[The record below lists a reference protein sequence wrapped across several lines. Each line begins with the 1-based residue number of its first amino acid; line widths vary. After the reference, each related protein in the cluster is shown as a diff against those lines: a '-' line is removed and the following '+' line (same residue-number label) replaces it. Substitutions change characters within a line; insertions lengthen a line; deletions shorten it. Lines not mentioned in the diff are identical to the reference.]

1 MKFLEKVKYIK
12 EFNKKR
18 FIYEGIYCFIEYLEY
33 ILVGCLYLK
42 WIVTDVQSGKEL
54 SYILKKILGFT
65 VILFLIFI
73 IRSYINNVVRPI
85 TTIDIYSKVYGKY
98 IIRLHKLN

>member
-65 VILFLIFI
+65 VILFLIVSKRI
-73 IRSYINNVVRPI
+73 IFC
-85 TTIDIYSKVYGKY
+85 IYAVFN
-98 IIRLHKLN
+98 LHYQKLYK

>member
-65 VILFLIFI
+65 VNINCCYRSHNI
-73 IRSYINNVVRPI
+73 IYITSDNE
-85 TTIDIYSKVYGKY
+85 D
-98 IIRLHKLN
+98 

>member
-42 WIVTDVQSGKEL
+42 WIVTDVQSGNF
-54 SYILKKILGFT
+54 KKNTWL
-65 VILFLIFI
+65 
-73 IRSYINNVVRPI
+73 
-85 TTIDIYSKVYGKY
+85 YGNSVFN
-98 IIRLHKLN
+98 LHYQKLYK